1 MPIFEEQKPLQ
12 SIEYTI
18 TLDQFLD
25 FNRSVAEENFHAQ
38 RKKSVVMGM
47 IEICVGALFII
58 VLLAQKNM
66 VEHLALF
73 LLLGGLLI
81 CFGAYSVIFYKII
94 FPRQL
99 TSSATKQYQKSEYL
113 RGNILVEFYNDR
125 LFEQSGT
132 YSDSINWDET
142 EGFRETPTLLQ
153 VMLKDTRCILIP
165 KTQVLGQVN
174 ELKELFQKISDVYSL
189 PYKKVSV

>member
-1 MPIFEEQKPLQ
+1 MSMFEDQQPLQ

-25 FNRSVAEENFHAQ
+25 FNRSVAEENYHVQ
-38 RKKSVVMGM
+38 RKKSVIMGI
-47 IEICVGALFII
+47 IEICVGLLFII
-58 VLLAQKNM
+58 VLLAQKSK
-66 VEHLALF
+66 VENIGLF
-73 LLLGGLLI
+73 LLLGTLLA
-81 CFGAYSVIFYKII
+81 CFGAYSVIFYKVI

-99 TSSATKQYQKSEYL
+99 VSSASKQYQKSEYL

-132 YSDSINWDET
+132 YSDSINWEET

-174 ELKELFQKISDVYSL
+174 ELKELFQKLSEVYSL

>member
-1 MPIFEEQKPLQ
+1 MFASDEKPLQ
-12 SIEYTI
+12 TIEYKI

-25 FNRSVAEENFHAQ
+25 FNRSVAEENYHDQ
-38 RKKSVVMGM
+38 KRKSVVMGL
-47 IEICVGALFII
+47 IEIVVGLLTIVVMLVQKRVVDHLSLFIT
-58 VLLAQKNM
+58 LSS
-66 VEHLALF
+66 
-73 LLLGGLLI
+73 LLI
-81 CFGAYSVIFYKII
+81 FFGAYSVIFYKLI
-94 FPRQL
+94 FPKQL

-113 RGNILVEFYNDR
+113 RGDILVKFYGDR

-132 YSDSINWDET
+132 YSDSIEWENT

-174 ELKELFQKISDVYSL
+174 ELKELFQKISEVYNL
-189 PYKKVSV
+189 PYNKAPV